1 MTITEPSDHLDI
13 IACGEY
19 YLNPDLFSTS
29 IELNETNEQQ
39 QQQQK
44 IKYIYKYFSK
54 LLTYS
59 CLH

>member
-39 QQQQK
+39 QQQKKKQ
-44 IKYIYKYFSK
+44 IH
-54 LLTYS
+54 L
-59 CLH
+59 